1 MALRPFLDGGAK
13 FGGGEAGAEERTK
26 RSLRP
31 HRSTPQ
37 TGKGVSDGLLG
48 LMEAMNCLLRKR

>member
-1 MALRPFLDGGAK
+1 MSKVWWAEGVGW
-13 FGGGEAGAEERTK
+13 AEERMK

-37 TGKGVSDGLLG
+37 TGKGVSDGLIT
-48 LMEAMNCLLRKR
+48 LMEAVNCLPRKQ